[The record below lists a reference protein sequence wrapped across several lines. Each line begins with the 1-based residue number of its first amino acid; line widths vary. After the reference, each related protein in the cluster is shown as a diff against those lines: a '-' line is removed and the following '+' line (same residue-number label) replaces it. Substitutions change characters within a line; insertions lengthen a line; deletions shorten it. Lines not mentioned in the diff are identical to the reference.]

1 MCSLFSAT
9 AASLLQ
15 SLLLCDPM
23 DCSPPSSSV
32 HGILQARTL
41 EWVVMPSSRG
51 SSQPRDQ
58 TRVFCIA
65 GRFFTTEPSGKPISF
80 LYEDVINLFFITSG
94 GRGRSQFQKF
104 LQKPQ
109 WIYLSP
115 FHFTYPK
122 DPYSSNSGVHLPHAC
137 LWALAWG
144 CRGRGPLLR
153 CSDLY
158 LWQQPPSH
166 PSVFLNLAP
175 PSQKCLHIFSC
186 LMRPPALPALPA
198 RCSCSVMTY
207 ILHGENS
214 SRGPTH
220 CSASSPTHLCSWE
233 LWLLLLAPLKK
244 EVLPCSLWR
253 PVSTYESSLL
263 TQSPLSC
270 ISQCPLSIESFF
282 FYICGLAGKE
292 AACNAGDLASIAG
305 LGRSP
310 GEGKGYPLQYSWV
323 SLVAQLVKS
332 PSARQETWVRSLGWE
347 DPLEK
352 GKATHSSI
360 LAWRSPWT
368 V

>member
-137 LWALAWG
+137 L
-144 CRGRGPLLR
+144 
-153 CSDLY
+153 
-158 LWQQPPSH
+158 
-166 PSVFLNLAP
+166 
-175 PSQKCLHIFSC
+175 
-186 LMRPPALPALPA
+186 
-198 RCSCSVMTY
+198 
-207 ILHGENS
+207 
-214 SRGPTH
+214 
-220 CSASSPTHLCSWE
+220 
-233 LWLLLLAPLKK
+233 
-244 EVLPCSLWR
+244 
-253 PVSTYESSLL
+253 
-263 TQSPLSC
+263 
-270 ISQCPLSIESFF
+270 
-282 FYICGLAGKE
+282 
-292 AACNAGDLASIAG
+292 
-305 LGRSP
+305 
-310 GEGKGYPLQYSWV
+310 
-323 SLVAQLVKS
+323 
-332 PSARQETWVRSLGWE
+332 
-347 DPLEK
+347 
-352 GKATHSSI
+352 
-360 LAWRSPWT
+360 
-368 V
+368 